1 MDEKSIFNFAGIE
14 PEYSALE
21 KSKITVLPVP
31 YDLTSTYISGTREGP
46 RAIIEASQHMELYD
60 EEIEKETYR
69 VGIHTNDQLEVRDEK
84 PEDTPRRAVFDIGP
98 VGYHADVGDKP
109 QGDGMD
115 AAHHHDERSRTH
127 RVFHESNGRDNGGIP
142 ERLTQR
148 YRSNGDY

>member
-69 VGIHTNDQLEVRDEK
+69 VGIHTHDQLEVRDKK
-84 PEDTPRRAVFDIGP
+84 PEDMIRVVSEAVSQGVKSEKFQVMLGGEHSISIGMVRELAKKYPHFPYYRTLPRTG
-98 VGYHADVGDKP
+98 H
-109 QGDGMD
+109 
-115 AAHHHDERSRTH
+115 
-127 RVFHESNGRDNGGIP
+127 
-142 ERLTQR
+142 
-148 YRSNGDY
+148 